1 MNKYYYVPVTSRHI
15 KYDNL
20 SLLDVTGTID
30 ALLKDR
36 ELGRVEMLYKD
47 KTDSSSLEMKQVLS
61 HYNSET
67 SLLYK
72 SMGVLERLVL
82 VKNED
87 GLKELATEHN
97 IVATD
102 NYLSCFEVS
111 ACDVVK
117 IFEDSDYFNEAYNYF
132 CLYKYRKA
140 QKDKAKIKK

>member
-102 NYLSCFEVS
+102 NYLSCFEVRE
-111 ACDVVK
+111 CDVVK

-132 CLYKYRKA
+132 CLYKYRKEKNA
-140 QKDKAKIKK
+140 KDYTKK

>member
-132 CLYKYRKA
+132 CLYKYRKV